1 MEQRSSA
8 CCRIRPCDF
17 IAVNGL
23 TEPKLPGQEIPG
35 QARFW
40 QWSVAGPFFIVA
52 LIWGST
58 WLVIKDQIGSVPP
71 SWSVTWRFTVA
82 AIGMAALALVRR
94 ESLWINTAGLRIAAL
109 LGLAQFVMN
118 FQLVYRAEQHL
129 TSGIVAVL
137 FALLLVPNA
146 LLGWLWLKQPVTRG
160 FITGS
165 AVAGAGIA
173 LLLLHEYRMAPPEGK
188 VLAGIAMTAAA
199 LLSASTANVL
209 QTTNAVRQQPMIP
222 LLCWAMIFGA
232 IMDGLF
238 AYAVEGPPQFDT
250 RPSYIFGV
258 LYLGLIG
265 SVVTFP
271 LYFRLLQRLGA
282 GRGAYNG
289 VLVPVIAMLFSTLF
303 EGYRW
308 SLLAGAGSVLAMIG
322 LVLALKSR
330 RPSR

>member
-1 MEQRSSA
+1 MSDQ
-8 CCRIRPCDF
+8 PD
-17 IAVNGL
+17 
-23 TEPKLPGQEIPG
+23 QELPG

-71 SWSVTWRFTVA
+71 SWSVTWRFSVA
-82 AIGMAALALVRR
+82 AMGMAALALVRG
-94 ESLWINTAGLRIAAL
+94 ESLRINGAGLRIAAL
-109 LGLAQFVMN
+109 LGLTQFVMN
-118 FQLVYRAEQHL
+118 FQFVYRAEQHL

-146 LLGWLWLKQPVTRG
+146 LLGWFWLKQPVTRG
-160 FITGS
+160 FMTGS
-165 AVAGAGIA
+165 SVAGAGIA
-173 LLLLHEYRMAPPEGK
+173 LLLIHEYRMAPPEGK
-188 VLAGIAMTAAA
+188 VLVGILLTVAA
-199 LLSASTANVL
+199 LLSASLANVL
-209 QTTNAVRQQPMIP
+209 QGSKSARSQPMIP
-222 LLCWAMIFGA
+222 LLCWGMLFGA
-232 IMDGLF
+232 AMDGLF
-238 AYAVEGPPQFDT
+238 AFAVEGPPQFDT

-271 LYFRLLQRLGA
+271 LYFRLLQRLGT

-289 VLVPVIAMLFSTLF
+289 VLVPVIAMILSTIF

-308 SLLAGAGSVLAMIG
+308 SVLAAFGAGLAMSG
-322 LVLALKSR
+322 LVLALNARK
-330 RPSR
+330 PSR

>member
-1 MEQRSSA
+1 MNETEQ
-8 CCRIRPCDF
+8 
-17 IAVNGL
+17 
-23 TEPKLPGQEIPG
+23 PG

-40 QWSVAGPFFIVA
+40 QWSIAGPFFLVA

-71 SWSVTWRFTVA
+71 SWSVTWRFIAA
-82 AIGMAALALVRR
+82 AIGMAVLALVRR
-94 ESLWINTAGLRIAAL
+94 ESLRIDAAGLRIAAL
-109 LGLAQFVMN
+109 LGLTQFVMN
-118 FQLVYRAEQHL
+118 FQFVYRAEHHL
-129 TSGIVAVL
+129 TSGIVAVF
-137 FALLLVPNA
+137 FALLVVPNA
-146 LLGWLWLKQPVTRG
+146 VLAWAVLKQPVTRG
-160 FITGS
+160 FIGGS
-165 AVAGAGIA
+165 LVAGAGIA

-188 VLAGIAMTAAA
+188 VLAGIALTAAA

-209 QTTNAVRQQPMIP
+209 QASDAARRQPMIP
-222 LLCWAMIFGA
+222 LLVWAMAMGA
-232 IMDGLF
+232 VMDGLF
-238 AYAVEGPPQFDT
+238 AWVMEGPPQFDT

-289 VLVPVIAMLFSTLF
+289 VMVPVIAMVLSTLF

-308 SLLAGAGSVLAMIG
+308 SLLAAAGALLAMAG
-322 LVLALKSR
+322 LVLALKAR
-330 RPSR
+330 KPSR

>member
-1 MEQRSSA
+1 M
-8 CCRIRPCDF
+8 
-17 IAVNGL
+17 
-23 TEPKLPGQEIPG
+23 
-35 QARFW
+35 
-40 QWSVAGPFFIVA
+40 AGPFFLVA

-71 SWSVTWRFTVA
+71 SWSVTWRFIA
-82 AIGMAALALVRR
+82 ASIGMGVLALIRR
-94 ESLWINTAGLRIAAL
+94 ERLRIDATGLRIAAL
-109 LGLAQFVMN
+109 LGLTQFVMN
-118 FQLVYRAEQHL
+118 FQFVYRAEHHL

-146 LLGWLWLKQPVTRG
+146 VLAWAVLKQPVTRG
-160 FITGS
+160 FIAGS

-188 VLAGIAMTAAA
+188 VLAGIALTAAA
-199 LLSASTANVL
+199 LLSASIANVL
-209 QTTNAVRQQPMIP
+209 QASEAARRQPMIP
-222 LLCWAMIFGA
+222 LLVWAMAIGA
-232 IMDGLF
+232 VMDGTF
-238 AYAVEGPPQFDT
+238 AWFVEGPPQFDQ
-250 RPSYIFGV
+250 RPGYLFGL

-289 VLVPVIAMLFSTLF
+289 VMVPVIAMILSTLF

-308 SLLAGAGSVLAMIG
+308 SLLAAAGALLAMAG
-322 LVLALKSR
+322 LVLALKAR

>member
-1 MEQRSSA
+1 M
-8 CCRIRPCDF
+8 
-17 IAVNGL
+17 N
-23 TEPKLPGQEIPG
+23 EPELPG

-40 QWSVAGPFFIVA
+40 QWSVAGPFFVVA

-71 SWSVTWRFTVA
+71 SWSVTWRFIVA
-82 AIGMAALALVRR
+82 AIGMAVLALVRR
-94 ESLWINTAGLRIAAL
+94 ESLRINAAGLRIAAL
-109 LGLAQFVMN
+109 VGLTQFVMN
-118 FQLVYRAEQHL
+118 FQFVYRAEQHL

-146 LLGWLWLKQPVTRG
+146 LLAWLWLKQPVTRG
-160 FITGS
+160 FIAGS
-165 AVAGAGIA
+165 AIAGVGIA

-188 VLAGIAMTAAA
+188 VIVGIALTAAA

-209 QTTNAVRQQPMIP
+209 QASDAARRQPMVP
-222 LLCWAMIFGA
+222 MLAWALMMGA
-232 IMDGLF
+232 VMDGLF
-238 AYAVEGPPQFDT
+238 AWAMEGPPQFDT
-250 RPSYIFGV
+250 RPGYVLGV
-258 LYLGLIG
+258 LYLALIG

-289 VLVPVIAMLFSTLF
+289 VLVPVIAMVLSTLF

-308 SLLAGAGSVLAMIG
+308 SLLAGAGSALAMVG
-322 LVLALKSR
+322 LVLALKAR